1 MRFAG
6 GLQQTRVV
14 DDKLE
19 REPQKIGGFSAQHHT
34 VEENLEILHDGAD
47 VRINRDVE
55 KAKLLLFVN
64 FQRGVHDGVIHAVV
78 NIRCDNRVFAH
89 AGTTHVAF
97 IGEDQRGRDGVY
109 RESGFLIVV
118 TDSQVRVS

>member
-1 MRFAG
+1 MKKEPYPKAG
-6 GLQQTRVV
+6 AAPSIFMFCVLRGDYSRRVSLMISSNV
-14 DDKLE
+14 S
-19 REPQKIGGFSAQHHT
+19 P
-34 VEENLEILHDGAD
+34 N
-47 VRINRDVE
+47 VE

-118 TDSQVRVS
+118 TDSRADDSDFFRRHVHAR